1 MSMLRTN
8 QKSTVHVGYTTFCKH
23 MPACVKGRWK
33 MRNLCACQHHTTMQS
48 MVGGLAKFRATF
60 HARCECGPECHACDH
75 GSQLDVGS
83 SVPTC
88 SIFKATHTTEWVNKF
103 TCEVEGMREGGGSRS
118 SVGSSRPQVQPFQGE
133 LEDLPMHGR
142 VLDDEE
148 GVPDHDLGEELGVC
162 SIRRKACVLGTCRAP
177 KCGIRNFML
186 CEREEASNHLISW
199 TRYEMQDVPPGAV
212 LGPEDDCDEIA
223 KAGGQRLTQVDVKS
237 TPTEL
242 KEAIV
247 DKWPDFIQHCFNAWW
262 QADASKECLSR
273 MRVGDL
279 VCHTDYAENY
289 QSYTYHNLQAQ
300 YWHPVTF
307 VLMPWIVR
315 YLDPASGKVVRR
327 EFHFIGQG
335 GMKRDGR
342 ALRFAILKILATLRS
357 EGVEVKRFIGWSDN
371 CSMQFKSRNV
381 IAEVARLLTED
392 PHLESFEWNYF
403 GEQHG
408 KGEVDGA
415 GGTVKCMLRRWHIR
429 EENQDK
435 QTAAQLVENLASGAV
450 GGTTTTRRNF
460 FEFPEVLPYS
470 PGRGKIKG
478 VKKAHWWRMDKSNVT
493 RLMLRQYSC
502 YCGGACAEER
512 WWDCRKEW
520 TDMDGWNVGGAR
532 MKLHKLGEPV
542 QRNPNGQGGHAG
554 TRLNRLQA
562 ERTMMGRRL
571 KLRDIFA
578 VESYS
583 GDESHDPDHPYWL
596 AEVLQEPYQV
606 AATFVRRVADRN
618 GKVDRELFRKGQ
630 WVVGVRYWD
639 RFPGMATMFKM
650 DADAQAEQPNLVN
663 CYLCM
668 DAGFEH
674 TIVVNPA
681 NNRQAILTI
690 PTDVEKRLTNLA
702 KKRPV
707 Q

>member
-1 MSMLRTN
+1 
-8 QKSTVHVGYTTFCKH
+8 
-23 MPACVKGRWK
+23 
-33 MRNLCACQHHTTMQS
+33 
-48 MVGGLAKFRATF
+48 
-60 HARCECGPECHACDH
+60 
-75 GSQLDVGS
+75 
-83 SVPTC
+83 
-88 SIFKATHTTEWVNKF
+88 
-103 TCEVEGMREGGGSRS
+103 
-118 SVGSSRPQVQPFQGE
+118 
-133 LEDLPMHGR
+133 
-142 VLDDEE
+142 
-148 GVPDHDLGEELGVC
+148 
-162 SIRRKACVLGTCRAP
+162 
-177 KCGIRNFML
+177 
-186 CEREEASNHLISW
+186 
-199 TRYEMQDVPPGAV
+199 
-212 LGPEDDCDEIA
+212 
-223 KAGGQRLTQVDVKS
+223 
-237 TPTEL
+237 
-242 KEAIV
+242 
-247 DKWPDFIQHCFNAWW
+247 
-262 QADASKECLSR
+262 
-273 MRVGDL
+273 
-279 VCHTDYAENY
+279 
-289 QSYTYHNLQAQ
+289 
-300 YWHPVTF
+300 
-307 VLMPWIVR
+307 
-315 YLDPASGKVVRR
+315 
-327 EFHFIGQG
+327 
-335 GMKRDGR
+335 
-342 ALRFAILKILATLRS
+342 
-357 EGVEVKRFIGWSDN
+357 
-371 CSMQFKSRNV
+371 
-381 IAEVARLLTED
+381 
-392 PHLESFEWNYF
+392 
-403 GEQHG
+403 
-408 KGEVDGA
+408 
-415 GGTVKCMLRRWHIR
+415 
-429 EENQDK
+429 
-435 QTAAQLVENLASGAV
+435 
-450 GGTTTTRRNF
+450 
-460 FEFPEVLPYS
+460 
-470 PGRGKIKG
+470 
-478 VKKAHWWRMDKSNVT
+478 MDKSNVT

-630 WVVGVRYWD
+630 WVVGVRYYD

-650 DADAQAEQPNLVN
+650 DADAQPEQPNLVN

-707 Q
+707 E